1 MNQTRRLI
9 LSAAIALS
17 LASIVLPAAAQGRVD
32 LTPLQSG
39 QSYDRFIVKYRTGS
53 APDTQATERARA
65 LGRAVGPGVGGKPLD
80 VAHMRRL
87 SVGGDVIRA
96 SRKLDHVE
104 AAQLM
109 RQLASDPNVEYVEVD
124 QLMKAILTPNDSS
137 YGQQW
142 GYFEATGG
150 IKANE
155 AWDISTGSGV
165 VVAVLDT
172 GSTSHSDLNTNTI
185 AGYDMI
191 SDSTVAGDGGG
202 RDSDPSDP
210 GDYYNGQ
217 NSSWHGTHVAGTV
230 AAVTNNAKG
239 VAGTA
244 FGAKVSHVRVLGRGG
259 GYTSDIVDG
268 ITWASGGS
276 VSGVPANANPA
287 EVINMSLGGG
297 GSCSTSYQNAING
310 AVSRGTTMVVA
321 AGNSNVN
328 VSGSV
333 PANCANVI
341 AVAATDRNGARASF
355 SNYGTGIDVSAPGVG
370 ILSTLNSGTQGPG
383 AESYASYNGTSM
395 AAPHV
400 AGVVAL
406 LQAHATTPKTPS
418 EIELLLKSTAR
429 ALPGACS
436 GGCGAGIV
444 NAKAALDAVNG
455 GTTTPPPTG
464 GSLTK
469 GVAATNLSAS
479 TGNSLNYTL
488 SVPSGATNL
497 TFTMSGGTGDADMY
511 VKFGS
516 APTDSSYDCRPY
528 KTGNAETCTF
538 ATPSAGTYYVRLKA
552 YSSFSGVSLLANYST
567 STGGTTQTY
576 TNGTD
581 VSIPDNNSTGV
592 SSTISVSGR
601 SGNAPSTTQV
611 AVNIVH
617 PYVGDLIVD
626 VIAPDGSVY
635 NVRNRSGGSADNI
648 VTTYTV
654 NLSSELINGSWRLRV
669 RDVAGGDVGYINSW
683 SITM

>member
-418 EIELLLKSTAR
+418 EIESLLKSTAR

-464 GSLTK
+464 GTLTK